1 MNFAGRQ
8 GMEEP
13 ELNLTSLVDVVFSLI
28 IFFVVTTTFDDR
40 SALNIVLPKAEPSE
54 TIPVGEPLQVQINA
68 EGRYFIAGN
77 EVLQRDVESLK
88 TAITQIAGD
97 DRERSVILRA
107 DGRTPHQAVVTA
119 MDALGSLGFSKLSI
133 ATVSEDSSSAA
144 ETARD

>member
-40 SALNIVLPKAEPSE
+40 SALNIVLPTAEPSE

>member
-1 MNFAGRQ
+1 M
-8 GMEEP
+8 
-13 ELNLTSLVDVVFSLI
+13 
-28 IFFVVTTTFDDR
+28 
-40 SALNIVLPKAEPSE
+40 
-54 TIPVGEPLQVQINA
+54 GEPLQVQINA

>member
-1 MNFAGRQ
+1 MKLGSSHAT
-8 GMEEP
+8 EEP
-13 ELNLTSLVDVVFSLI
+13 ELNLTSLIDVVFCLI

-40 SALNIVLPKAEPSE
+40 SALNIVLPKAAPSE
-54 TIPVGEPLQVQINA
+54 TIPVGEPLQIQINA

-77 EVLQRDVESLK
+77 EVLQRDIESLK
-88 TAITQIAGD
+88 TAITQVAGE

-133 ATVSEDSSSAA
+133 ATVSEESAPA
-144 ETARD
+144 TGVPSD